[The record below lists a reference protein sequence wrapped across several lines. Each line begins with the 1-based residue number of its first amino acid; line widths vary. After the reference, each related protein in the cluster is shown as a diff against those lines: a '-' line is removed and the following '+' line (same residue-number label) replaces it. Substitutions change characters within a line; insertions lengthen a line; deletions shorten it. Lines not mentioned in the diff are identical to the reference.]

1 MEEFLNTELFNI
13 KDVKLEL
20 GTIIVLVVF
29 VVVVAGVL
37 KLVKKLIYRS
47 NKLNTG
53 EKFSL
58 NKIVRYI
65 VYAVAFIAG
74 LRIAGFDITVLLA
87 GSAALLVGIGF
98 GLQNIFSDF
107 ISGIILLLDG
117 SLKVDDIIEVN
128 GKIYLVEEIKFR
140 TTTVIGRD
148 ENYVILPNSELTRN
162 NVVNW
167 TYNKKASRFQI
178 DVGVDYA
185 TNVPELMVLL
195 KEVAKSTPRVLEI
208 PEPFVRFT
216 DYGESSL
223 RFGVYFYTH
232 DIFRAEHIKSLMR
245 VEIFKELS
253 ARGINIPFPQRVVH
267 FKKDEAEGDEV

>member
-1 MEEFLNTELFNI
+1 MEEFLSTELIKI
-13 KDVKLEL
+13 KDYKLEL
-20 GTIIVLVVF
+20 GNLIVLVLF
-29 VVVVAGVL
+29 IALVAGIL

-47 NKLNTG
+47 SKLKTG
-53 EKFSL
+53 EKFSI

-65 VYAVAFIAG
+65 TYGVAFIIA
-74 LRIAGFDITVLLA
+74 LRIAGFDISVLLA

-98 GLQNIFSDF
+98 GLQNIFNDF

-117 SLKVDDIIEVN
+117 SLKVDDIVEVN
-128 GKIYLVEEIKFR
+128 GRIYLVEEIRFR

-162 NVVNW
+162 KVVNW
-167 TYNKKASRFQI
+167 TFNKKASRFQI
-178 DVGVDYA
+178 DIGVAYS
-185 TNVPELMVLL
+185 TNVTELMELL
-195 KEVAKSTPRVLEI
+195 KEVAKSTPRVLEM
-208 PEPFVRFT
+208 PEPFVRFA

-245 VEIFKELS
+245 IEIFKQLS

-267 FKKDEAEGDEV
+267 FKKDECKGQ

>member
-1 MEEFLNTELFNI
+1 MEEFLSTELIKI
-13 KDVKLEL
+13 KDYKLEL
-20 GTIIVLVVF
+20 GTLIVLVLF
-29 VVVVAGVL
+29 IALVAGVL

-47 NKLNTG
+47 NRLKTG
-53 EKFSL
+53 EKFSI

-65 VYAVAFIAG
+65 TYGVAFIIA
-74 LRIAGFDITVLLA
+74 LRIAGFDISVLLA

-98 GLQNIFSDF
+98 GLQNIFNDF

-117 SLKVDDIIEVN
+117 SLKVDDIVEVN
-128 GKIYLVEEIKFR
+128 GRIYLVEEIRFR

-167 TYNKKASRFQI
+167 TYNKKASRFQVDI
-178 DVGVDYA
+178 GVAYS
-185 TNVPELMVLL
+185 TNVLELMELL
-195 KEVAKSTPRVLEI
+195 KEVAKSTPRVLET
-208 PEPFVRFT
+208 PEPFVRFA

-232 DIFRAEHIKSLMR
+232 DIFRSEHIKSLIR
-245 VEIFKELS
+245 IEIFKQLS

-267 FKKDEAEGDEV
+267 FKKDECKGQ

>member
-1 MEEFLNTELFNI
+1 MEEFLSTELI
-13 KDVKLEL
+13 KLKDYKLEL
-20 GTIIVLVVF
+20 GTLIVLVLF
-29 VVVVAGVL
+29 ILVVAGVL
-37 KLVKKLIYRS
+37 KLVKKLIYRTNRLKS
-47 NKLNTG
+47 G
-53 EKFSL
+53 EKFSI

-65 VYAVAFIAG
+65 TYTIAFLIV
-74 LRIAGFDITVLLA
+74 LRIAGFDISVLLA

-98 GLQNIFSDF
+98 GLQHIFNDF

-117 SLKVDDIIEVN
+117 SLKVDDIVEVN
-128 GKIYLVEEIKFR
+128 GRIYLVEEIRFR
-140 TTTVIGRD
+140 TTTVLGRD

-167 TYNKKASRFQI
+167 TYNKRASRFQI
-178 DVGVDYA
+178 DIGVAYS
-185 TNVPELMVLL
+185 TNVTELMELL

-208 PEPFVRFT
+208 PEPFVRFA

-245 VEIFKELS
+245 IEIFKQLS
-253 ARGINIPFPQRVVH
+253 ERGINFPYPQRVVH
-267 FKKDEAEGDEV
+267 FKKDDEASLH

>member
-1 MEEFLNTELFNI
+1 MEEFLSTELIKI
-13 KDVKLEL
+13 KDYKLEL
-20 GTIIVLVVF
+20 GTLIVLVLF
-29 VVVVAGVL
+29 IALVAGVL

-47 NKLNTG
+47 NRLKTG
-53 EKFSL
+53 EKFSI

-65 VYAVAFIAG
+65 TYGVAFIIA
-74 LRIAGFDITVLLA
+74 LRIAGFDISVLLA

-98 GLQNIFSDF
+98 GLQNIFNDF

-117 SLKVDDIIEVN
+117 SLKVDDIVEVN
-128 GKIYLVEEIKFR
+128 GRIYLVEEIRFR

-162 NVVNW
+162 KVVNW
-167 TYNKKASRFQI
+167 TYNKKASRFQVDI
-178 DVGVDYA
+178 GVAYS
-185 TNVPELMVLL
+185 TNVLELMELL
-195 KEVAKSTPRVLEI
+195 KEVAKSTPRVLET
-208 PEPFVRFT
+208 PEPFFRFA

-245 VEIFKELS
+245 IEIFKQLS

-267 FKKDEAEGDEV
+267 FKKDECKGQ